1 MTRSVMNN
9 LYKDLTETGIAFD
22 ECCYRILNQYYGSG
36 YDFACHGILEDF
48 ENDTITDERLAG
60 VLTLAK
66 KKRAYLLINPEARE
80 IEVIECGK
88 RVMKKLRDNE
98 MVATFIQTGIF
109 TTFAESYAKTDAM
122 LKQHFLHYQEDTS
135 ILELELMLDRTANQ
149 LQMWT
154 LSGDAYNSFK
164 LEGMFSPVA
173 GGSII
178 RRAGANAQK
187 RNKQVC
193 EQLRRARKRRN
204 DVPRR
209 RMSEAYL
216 LEMKQEQ
223 NRIKRGNSY
232 DKKSNGQL
240 MQGAG

>member
-164 LEGMFSPVA
+164 LEECSA
-173 GGSII
+173 
-178 RRAGANAQK
+178 
-187 RNKQVC
+187 
-193 EQLRRARKRRN
+193 QLRAVLSSDGPALTHKKGISRYAN
-204 DVPRR
+204 NYA
-209 RMSEAYL
+209 E
-216 LEMKQEQ
+216 
-223 NRIKRGNSY
+223 RGSVETMC
-232 DKKSNGQL
+232 L
-240 MQGAG
+240 AGECLRLICSK